1 MRIYLAVSPGS
12 LREAAAFQTGLAH
25 AAYRIGEGSSL
36 LSRNLL
42 VQTRGGLL
50 VLTDQDAPAVRQPEA
65 LAGAILRE
73 CGRRSYSGVVLDF
86 ENPPTEPLRHLAASL
101 GRQCTAGR
109 KALYLPEA
117 YASSTE
123 QRTVIVNTAV
133 SGGSFEEHLREVCNR
148 YGGGRNVALDI
159 QRLAMSFSLPART
172 GQGES
177 LTLEALSALLRE
189 RQPAVFFSRDLR
201 EIFYLYAGRRGQL
214 CPFRRRRDPPPKA
227 EAGTAAGGVR
237 RLFPVAGGPGH
248 RAGAAAPDIKKTCC
262 VGDTARLFLSR
273 NASCSCERPQT
284 SCGASRWGSHNALSC
299 EPRRS
304 RLP

>member
-50 VLTDQDAPAVRQPEA
+50 VLTDRDAPAVRQPEA
-65 LAGAILRE
+65 LAGAVLRE

-86 ENPPTEPLRHLAASL
+86 ETPPTEPLRHLATAL
-101 GRQCTAGR
+101 GRQCAASR

-117 YASSTE
+117 YAASAE

-133 SGGSFEEHLREVCNR
+133 SGGSFEAYLQEVCGR
-148 YGGGRNVALDI
+148 YGGARNVALDI

-172 GQGES
+172 GQGEP
-177 LTLEALSALLRE
+177 LTPEALSALLGE
-189 RQPAVFFSRDLR
+189 HQPAVFFSRDLCAKYFTYSEKGAAR
-201 EIFYLYAGRRGQL
+201 FVL
-214 CPFRRRRDPPPKA
+214 FDD
-227 EAGTAAGGVR
+227 AGTLRQKLKLGQQLGVSAAFFQWPEIRNIAPELLR
-237 RLFPVAGGPGH
+237 R
-248 RAGAAAPDIKKTCC
+248 I
-262 VGDTARLFLSR
+262 
-273 NASCSCERPQT
+273 
-284 SCGASRWGSHNALSC
+284 
-299 EPRRS
+299 
-304 RLP
+304 

>member
-50 VLTDQDAPAVRQPEA
+50 VLTDQDAPAVRQPET

-117 YASSTE
+117 YAS
-123 QRTVIVNTAV
+123 RTANR
-133 SGGSFEEHLREVCNR
+133 HRQHCRLR
-148 YGGGRNVALDI
+148 
-159 QRLAMSFSLPART
+159 
-172 GQGES
+172 
-177 LTLEALSALLRE
+177 
-189 RQPAVFFSRDLR
+189 RQL
-201 EIFYLYAGRRGQL
+201 
-214 CPFRRRRDPPPKA
+214 
-227 EAGTAAGGVR
+227 
-237 RLFPVAGGPGH
+237 
-248 RAGAAAPDIKKTCC
+248 
-262 VGDTARLFLSR
+262 
-273 NASCSCERPQT
+273 
-284 SCGASRWGSHNALSC
+284 
-299 EPRRS
+299 
-304 RLP
+304 